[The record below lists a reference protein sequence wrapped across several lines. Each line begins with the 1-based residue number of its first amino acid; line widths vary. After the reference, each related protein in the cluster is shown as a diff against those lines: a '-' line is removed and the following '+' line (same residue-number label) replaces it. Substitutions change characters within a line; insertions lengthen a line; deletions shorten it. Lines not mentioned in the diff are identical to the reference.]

1 MFPAVSNRTACP
13 ENWEEIYAE
22 WPPTELRYYWR
33 RWDLEMVEYDNS
45 YHDKRDQ
52 MGLEM
57 AAGGDQ
63 NARSTLQRII
73 ARDGDEAK
81 RKKAEA
87 LLAELDAKLPS

>member
-1 MFPAVSNRTACP
+1 
-13 ENWEEIYAE
+13 
-22 WPPTELRYYWR
+22 
-33 RWDLEMVEYDNS
+33 
-45 YHDKRDQ
+45 
-52 MGLEM
+52 M

-73 ARDGDEAK
+73 ARDGGEAK